1 MSKLNNLIGF
11 WNSKSLEQGEPK
23 NRQKQTRPKSEII
36 DRNFVRRMENL
47 SAVESPRQRGGVSFL
62 LSEERGPQERR
73 IKDVVRPGA
82 DSDHKTRVQAERD
95 CTDRSG
101 QSLESAKSGKRGL
114 AQSTPGS
121 PASST
126 KPQSPFAKFQQLE
139 NNLCSSGD
147 SRVPGTRT
155 PPLGGIRPTNLYRNA
170 SMPASTVR
178 PTVTHKMMEQKN
190 NSGSRSVM
198 AARSGSGAKEMILMW
213 VQNRIKDY
221 PIPMTNFSTH
231 WNDGLAFCALIHV
244 FYPDNFDWFSLKSE
258 NRRHNFTLA
267 FQKAEE
273 LAGIYPLLE
282 VDDMVRFQK
291 PDWKCVF
298 TYVQSFYRRF
308 RDGRSPPRARTVQ
321 AGAELATAPGQ
332 INLSEVARAVAECQE
347 AEESGRNIVK
357 QLSCQDNTEN
367 KVAVTEAEQ
376 TEKMVVKQLSIE
388 SKSQEEEQQQEEKE
402 EEERLAE
409 KDEVCSDLP
418 CRAVESVPLTPPE
431 ETPAEVH
438 TESVC
443 ITLKPSPS
451 PKISSAKISRS
462 KSVATDHPDAEEDS
476 SVQERKLSFNHPMP
490 SMSPPALTL

>member
-11 WNSKSLEQGEPK
+11 WNSKSLEQEEPQT
-23 NRQKQTRPKSEII
+23 RQKQTRPKSEII
-36 DRNFVRRMENL
+36 DRNFVKRMENF
-47 SAVESPRQRGGVSFL
+47 SGSESPRQRGGVSFL
-62 LSEERGPQERR
+62 LSEERR
-73 IKDVVRPGA
+73 IKDVVSPGA
-82 DSDHKTRVQAERD
+82 SSDHKTRLEGERD
-95 CTDRSG
+95 WSERAA
-101 QSLESAKSGKRGL
+101 QSLESPVRGKRGL
-114 AQSTPGS
+114 AQSTPAS

-139 NNLCSSGD
+139 TGLCSPGD

-155 PPLGGIRPTNLYRNA
+155 PPLSGIRQTNLYRNA
-170 SMPASTVR
+170 SMPASTAR
-178 PTVTHKMMEQKN
+178 PTVTHKMMDQKN
-190 NSGSRSVM
+190 NSGTRTAL

-308 RDGRSPPRARTVQ
+308 RDGRSPPPRSAQTP
-321 AGAELATAPGQ
+321 ASSGASGE
-332 INLSEVARAVAECQE
+332 IKLSEVARAVAECQE
-347 AEESGRNIVK
+347 AEESGRRIVK
-357 QLSCQDNTEN
+357 QLSCQDKTEQ
-367 KVAVTEAEQ
+367 KVAVTEAKQ
-376 TEKMVVKQLSIE
+376 TEKMIVKQQSIE
-388 SKSQEEEQQQEEKE
+388 DRKTSQEQEDEKKKEEKE
-402 EEERLAE
+402 EEERPSE

-418 CRAVESVPLTPPE
+418 CRAVESAPLSPPE

-438 TESVC
+438 TESVS
-443 ITLKPSPS
+443 ITLKPSPK
-451 PKISSAKISRS
+451 PSSAKISRS
-462 KSVATDHPDAEEDS
+462 KSVATDHPDAEEES
-476 SVQERKLSFNHPMP
+476 GVQERKLSFNHPMP